1 MSCDALN
8 DENRAAVIA
17 ALLALALNENAPAG
31 ARVAAARLYLAQFE
45 EQAGAEADVLVVVDE
60 ASFVKTV

>member
-17 ALLALALNENAPAG
+17 ALLALALDESAPAG

-45 EQAGAEADVLVVVDE
+45 EQTDAGADVLVVIDE
-60 ASFVKTV
+60 ASFVKTI